1 MSSIVL
7 IAKRELRAH
16 FKSLIG
22 YVVIAA
28 LLLLDGLMFH
38 AYALGDGKNLS
49 SEVLREFF
57 YYSSGMTGAAGILL
71 SMRLL
76 AEERREGTLVLLY
89 TAPISDWQI
98 VLGKWLS
105 SFLFVCLFV
114 VLSLYLPLMI
124 VIHGSVHPGHLF
136 SGYLGLI
143 LVAAATTAIG
153 TLCSSMT
160 SHQLVAGIL
169 GAVVFL
175 LLVTMWFTARIAS
188 PPLDELL
195 AYSAFFDKHFQPFTR
210 GAIHTRAIVYYA
222 SVTFLSLLGAR
233 VVLSTR
239 RWR

>member
-1 MSSIVL
+1 VSAILL
-7 IAKRELRAH
+7 IAQRELAAH

-22 YVVIAA
+22 YVVVAA

-49 SEVLREFF
+49 SEILREFF

-71 SMRLL
+71 SMRLF
-76 AEERREGTLVLLY
+76 AEETREGTIVLLY
-89 TAPISDWQI
+89 TAPVSDWQI
-98 VLGKWLS
+98 VIGKWLS
-105 SFLFVCLFV
+105 AFLFVCLFV
-114 VLSLYLPLMI
+114 LLSVYLPLMI
-124 VIHGSVHPGHLF
+124 VIHGSVHAGHLAA
-136 SGYLGLI
+136 GYLGLI
-143 LVAAATTAIG
+143 LVASATTAIG
-153 TLCSSMT
+153 TFCSSLT

-169 GAVVFL
+169 SAVLFL

-188 PPLDELL
+188 PPLDDVL

-222 SVTFLSLLGAR
+222 SVTFLALLGAR
-233 VVLSTR
+233 VVLGTR